1 MGSVS
6 PSTATSSL
14 YTLMSSP
21 LLWARQNP
29 TRPRPFSLQS
39 SIIWWISCWASSKS
53 LRASEPAVPKDH
65 EFSGFPW
72 ILPLRLA
79 VHPLF
84 ALLEASYF
92 YSSFQDMRP
101 FVMRLLW
108 QVFTGLLKDIIFW
121 YWSFA
126 VDVFL
131 STCPVSLHFWGSAAR
146 AQTSQ
151 VFS

>member
-6 PSTATSSL
+6 PSTAASSL

-39 SIIWWISCWASSKS
+39 SIMWWISCWASSKS
-53 LRASEPAVPKDH
+53 LRASEPAVAKDH

-72 ILPLRLA
+72 I
-79 VHPLF
+79 
-84 ALLEASYF
+84 LLEASYF
-92 YSSFQDMRP
+92 YSSFQDM

-108 QVFTGLLKDIIFW
+108 QVSTGFLKDIIFW
-121 YWSFA
+121 YCSFA

-146 AQTSQ
+146 HPKFLVNSSLEMALLL
-151 VFS
+151 

>member
-1 MGSVS
+1 MGSVP

-53 LRASEPAVPKDH
+53 LRASEPAVAKNH
-65 EFSGFPW
+65 RVQSLSLNSSLKKQFIRCFLLLKLHTF
-72 ILPLRLA
+72 ILVFKTFL
-79 VHPLF
+79 
-84 ALLEASYF
+84 
-92 YSSFQDMRP
+92 
-101 FVMRLLW
+101 MRLLW
-108 QVFTGLLKDIIFW
+108 QVFTGFLKDMTFW